1 MAMKKLIAVLV
12 PVLMLFAGTLIQ
24 SSDEALAQETPDTM
38 VNVNNDVDTY
48 QSQSVNVSSGGDSS
62 SSSSSSSFSDSKS
75 SINTTSISNYKTR
88 TPPITTFPPYLPYW
102 NHGGWGTIKAYFP
115 NGPNNDDQ
123 VYERVFY
130 PKNPN
135 DIKELKGILES
146 LPYENPLNILGGLL
160 NGVGTVFG
168 GPDNF
173 HHGRGFEI
181 ASSLVRTRRPRGKP
195 LYVFIDSNVDTNVL
209 RNSGFAYVGKVSLEG
224 KVDRN
229 WDHVYDAAVAEALPW
244 DVDILLI
251 SGGMKGVTV
260 GSNLSFPGAGGAYS
274 QANYS
279 ISMFGSVSSGITEG
293 KGKALI
299 SAAAYRYCP
308 AAVNRR
314 KIPQAFYDRIQ
325 AQVKPVKKEEEV
337 VQKIIPPVGPVEK
350 ETFIEIPQEKPSVT
364 VQERYPQTD
373 EEPFTVLMKE
383 VPPAPE
389 KKKYTPAEKRKPKVI
404 LKRQHGVKVSRELL
418 EMAGFHEHQ
427 QIYNLI
433 VK

>member
-1 MAMKKLIAVLV
+1 MKKLITVLV

-24 SSDEALAQETPDTM
+24 SSDEALAQQTPDTA

-48 QSQSVNVSSGGDSS
+48 QNQSVNVSSGGDSS
-62 SSSSSSSFSDSKS
+62 SSSSSGSSSFSDSKS
-75 SINTTSISNYKTR
+75 SINATSISNYKTR

-181 ASSLVRTRRPRGKP
+181 ASSLIRTRRPEGKP
-195 LYVFIDSNVDTNVL
+195 LYVFIDSNVDANVL
-209 RNSGFAYVGKVSLEG
+209 RSSGFAYVGKVSLEG

-229 WDHVYDAAVAEALPW
+229 WDHVYDAAVAETLPW

-274 QANYS
+274 QTNYS

-293 KGKALI
+293 KGKALV

-314 KIPQAFYDRIQ
+314 RIPQAFYDRIQ
-325 AQVKPVKKEEEV
+325 ANVMPAKKDREV
-337 VQKIIPPVGPVEK
+337 VQEIIPPIVPVEP
-350 ETFIEIPQEKPSVT
+350 ETFIEVPQERPSVT
-364 VQERYPQTD
+364 VQEQYPETD
-373 EEPFTVLMKE
+373 EEPFTVFMKE
-383 VPPAPE
+383 VPPATV
-389 KKKYTPAEKRKPKVI
+389 KQKPKVI

-418 EMAGFHEHQ
+418 EMAGFPEHQ
-427 QIYNLI
+427 QIYNLL

>member
-1 MAMKKLIAVLV
+1 MKKLIAVLV
-12 PVLMLFAGTLIQ
+12 PVLMLFAGTFLQ
-24 SSDEALAQETPDTM
+24 SSDEALAQETPGT
-38 VNVNNDVDTY
+38 NVIVGNDVDAY
-48 QSQSVNVSSGGDSS
+48 QNQSVTVTSGGDADSS
-62 SSSSSSSFSDSKS
+62 SSSYSNSNSKS
-75 SINTTSISNYKTR
+75 NITSTTISNYETR

-123 VYERVFY
+123 VYERVFD
-130 PKNPN
+130 PQNPN
-135 DIKELKGILES
+135 DVKELKSVLES

-181 ASSLVRTRRPRGKP
+181 ASSLVRKRRPHGKP
-195 LYVFIDSNVDTNVL
+195 ILVFIDSNVDTKLL
-209 RNSGFAYVGKVSLEG
+209 RNAGYAYVGKVSLEG

-229 WDHVYDAAVAEALPW
+229 WDHVYEAAVAEALPW

-274 QANYS
+274 QTNYS

-293 KGKALI
+293 KGKALV

-308 AAVNRR
+308 AAANRR
-314 KIPQAFYDRIQ
+314 RIPQAFYDRIQ
-325 AQVKPVKKEEEV
+325 AKVLPVQKTQEF
-337 VQKIIPPVGPVEK
+337 VQKIIPPVET
-350 ETFIEIPQEKPSVT
+350 ETFVEAPQEKQSLT
-364 VQERYPQTD
+364 IQEQYLETN
-373 EEPFTVLMKE
+373 EEQFNVFLE
-383 VPPAPE
+383 DVPRAPGKKTLTPLE
-389 KKKYTPAEKRKPKVI
+389 KQKPRVIIKKRP
-404 LKRQHGVKVSRELL
+404 GVKVSRELL
-418 EMAGFHEHQ
+418 EMAGFPEHQ
-427 QIYNLI
+427 QIYNLMI
-433 VK
+433 K